1 MREFELL
8 DFIALYSLM
17 IQIDS
22 NQQLRQQSTNDDILR
37 EIRNIASTLEEQNR
51 EIIELLKGIAEK

>member
-1 MREFELL
+1 MQEFELL

-17 IQIDS
+17 IQFDS

-51 EIIELLKGIAEK
+51 EIIKLLKGIAEK

>member
-8 DFIALYSLM
+8 DFITLYSLM

-22 NQQLRQQSTNDDILR
+22 NQQLRNQSTNDDILK
-37 EIRNIASTLEEQNR
+37 EIKNIASTLEEQNR
-51 EIIELLKGIAEK
+51 EIIELLKGILEK